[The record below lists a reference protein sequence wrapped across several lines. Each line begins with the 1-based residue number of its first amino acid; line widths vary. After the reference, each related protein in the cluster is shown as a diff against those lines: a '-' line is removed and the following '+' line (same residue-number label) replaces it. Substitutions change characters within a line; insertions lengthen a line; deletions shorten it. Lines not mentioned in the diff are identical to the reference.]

1 MTQRDFNNLKKEC
14 LSVLDY
20 YLKKTQGI
28 INLYQDTEESQ
39 YFLFAL
45 NGTKSFL
52 IEDNMNDLKYL
63 QKCINS
69 LISGQKERK
78 GNDHLTNLRHE
89 LEEELNLLKMRF
101 DLK

>member
-1 MTQRDFNNLKKEC
+1 MIERDHNNLKKEC

-20 YLKKTQGI
+20 YLKKTQAI
-28 INLYQDTEESQ
+28 MNLYQDTEESQ

-52 IEDNMNDLKYL
+52 IEEKKDDLNYL
-63 QKCINS
+63 KKCINS
-69 LISGQKERK
+69 LISGQKGRN

-89 LEEELNLLKMRF
+89 LEEELKLIKLRY
-101 DLK
+101 DLN